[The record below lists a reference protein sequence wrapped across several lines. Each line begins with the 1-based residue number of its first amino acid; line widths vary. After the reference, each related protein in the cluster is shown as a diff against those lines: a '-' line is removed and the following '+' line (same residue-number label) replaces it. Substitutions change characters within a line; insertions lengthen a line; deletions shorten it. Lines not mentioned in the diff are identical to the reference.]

1 MSQWDK
7 LIARL
12 RNRPA
17 EMQFSEIRKILEHL
31 GYTATQPKGGSS
43 HYVFRKKGKAPLTI
57 PRHDPVPTPYIRCI
71 QKAVEEE
78 ED

>member
-17 EMQFSEIRKILEHL
+17 EMQFSEIRKILEHF

-43 HYVFRKKGKAPLTI
+43 HYVFRKRGK
-57 PRHDPVPTPYIRCI
+57 PR
-71 QKAVEEE
+71 
-78 ED
+78 